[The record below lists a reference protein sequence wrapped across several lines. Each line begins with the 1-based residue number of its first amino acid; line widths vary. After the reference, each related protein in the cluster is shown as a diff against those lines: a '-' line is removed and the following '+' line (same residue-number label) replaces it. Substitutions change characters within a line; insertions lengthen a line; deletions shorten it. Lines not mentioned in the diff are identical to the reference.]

1 MRDHTRHTEETR
13 HSGGTRHTAETTP
26 TTPDPEPLTNFELR
40 QAREAWRRLVSTA
53 TRPAMGVRWKVRDV
67 VRTAFELGWAAC
79 ARSGVGSP
87 ALTDVPIPPEAVA
100 SFFKELK
107 IEMGT
112 RPTPRLGQEVRYHG
126 SFDRYYGAY
135 FWIMG
140 ITETADSQGQA
151 QALYV
156 LGRWTG
162 RGYRRVLS
170 DVHRSS
176 VTPLD
181 NFHEVKWI
189 R

>member
-1 MRDHTRHTEETR
+1 MRDYTRHTEETQ
-13 HSGGTRHTAETTP
+13 HTEETTV
-26 TTPDPEPLTNFELR
+26 TALSPEPPTDFEYK
-40 QAREAWRRLVSTA
+40 QAHRAWRQLIGSTNGQ
-53 TRPAMGVRWKVRDV
+53 TIGLRWRVRELT
-67 VRTAFELGWAAC
+67 RTAFIFGWAAC
-79 ARSGVGSP
+79 ARSGIGSP
-87 ALTDVPIPPEAVA
+87 ALADVPIPPESVL
-100 SFFKELK
+100 SFFTELK
-107 IEMGT
+107 IELGT

-126 SFDRYYGAY
+126 SVDRFQGAY

-140 ITETADSQGQA
+140 ITETADSEGQA

-176 VTPLD
+176 ITPLD